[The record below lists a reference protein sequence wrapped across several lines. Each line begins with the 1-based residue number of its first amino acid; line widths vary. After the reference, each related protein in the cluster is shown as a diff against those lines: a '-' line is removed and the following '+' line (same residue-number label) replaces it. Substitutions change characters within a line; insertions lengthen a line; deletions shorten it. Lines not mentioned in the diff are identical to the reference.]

1 MSVLG
6 ATTGTVIADRYALGA
21 RIGAGGMGAV
31 YEATHVV
38 TGRPCAIKLMLGHTA
53 DREELRERFFRES
66 RALAQ
71 IGSEYIV
78 DVLDAGVDPE
88 SGVPFLVMERL
99 HGIDLGR
106 LIAERGALTSNETLL
121 YLWQAALALDRT
133 HRSAIVHRDLKAS
146 NLFLTEREDGT
157 PLVKVLD
164 FGVAKI
170 MRTDATSEG
179 GTQAVGTPMYMAP
192 EQFRS
197 EGRISA
203 STDIYALGLLAYLM
217 LVGKHYW
224 REEREICEN
233 PYAFAAVVAGG
244 PREVPSLRAA
254 GCGSALPGGFDAW
267 FARATAFHPEDRF
280 GSATEAITA
289 LAGVLDLA
297 LPATQAMPPSLTSS
311 GIVAPLATR
320 DDLTADI
327 GPMGLPANSIS
338 QSGSRDGVMAATI
351 SLPNLPSLPPPPL
364 PPPSLPPPRDPHS
377 ATLDPATEMPLVTNA
392 TNAQLSAM
400 RRPRRRAGVVLV
412 LLIAAGAGVTGAV
425 MFESAIRP
433 PAPLNKTLARH
444 WMVAQ
449 QLERVTAP
457 QADNTKKA
465 TTEAEP
471 QITESVENSTTLTPE
486 DLGLVPPTPP
496 ADPVVTRHRPTKR
509 PARGSNND
517 KAKQEVAEQPP
528 PPSTSTST
536 AKPEVENPERGKS
549 RREQMYRRD

>member
-106 LIAERGALTSNETLL
+106 LIAERGELTPNETLL

-133 HRSAIVHRDLKAS
+133 HRAAIVHRDLKAS

-254 GCGSALPGGFDAW
+254 GCGSALPEGFDAW
-267 FARATAFHPEDRF
+267 FARSTSFRPEDRF

-289 LAGVLDLA
+289 LAAVLELA

-311 GIVAPLATR
+311 GIIAPLATR

-327 GPMGLPANSIS
+327 GPMGMAANSIS
-338 QSGSRDGVMAATI
+338 QLGSRDGVMAATI
-351 SLPNLPSLPPPPL
+351 SLPNLPPL
-364 PPPSLPPPRDPHS
+364 PPPSLPPPRERS
-377 ATLDPATEMPLVTNA
+377 APTVDPATEMPLVTNA
-392 TNAQLSAM
+392 TNAQLAAM
-400 RRPRRRAGVVLV
+400 RRPRRRAGVVLT
-412 LLIAAGAGVTGAV
+412 LLFAASAGVAGAV
-425 MFESAIRP
+425 MFESAVRP

-457 QADNTKKA
+457 QADDTKKD
-465 TTEAEP
+465 TTEADV
-471 QITESVENSTTLTPE
+471 QIAEQVENNTPLTPE
-486 DLGLVPPTPP
+486 DLAPIPLPPPESP
-496 ADPVVTRHRPTKR
+496 VTRHRPSKR
-509 PARGSNND
+509 SSRASNND
-517 KAKQEVAEQPP
+517 KDKDKATVTEPP
-528 PPSTSTST
+528 APPSTGTS
-536 AKPEVENPERGKS
+536 KPADQENPDRVKS

>member
-31 YEATHVV
+31 YEAVHVV

-88 SGVPFLVMERL
+88 SQVPFLVMERL

-106 LIAERGALTSNETLL
+106 LIAERGALSANETLL

-133 HRSAIVHRDLKAS
+133 HRAAIVHRDLKAS

-157 PLVKVLD
+157 PQVKVLD

-203 STDIYALGLLAYLM
+203 ATDIYALGLLGYLM

-244 PREVPSLRAA
+244 PREAPSLRAA
-254 GCGSALPGGFDAW
+254 GCGSSLPAGFDEW
-267 FARATAFHPEDRF
+267 FAKATSFRPEDRF
-280 GSATEAITA
+280 SSATEAISA
-289 LAGVLDLA
+289 LASVLELA
-297 LPATQAMPPSLTSS
+297 LPSVAAIPPSLSSS
-311 GIVAPLATR
+311 GIIPPLPAR
-320 DDLTADI
+320 EDLTADI
-327 GPMGLPANSIS
+327 GPMSASGRLS
-338 QSGSRDGVMAATI
+338 QSGPRDGMAATI
-351 SLPNLPSLPPPPL
+351 SLPNLPSLPAPPD
-364 PPPSLPPPRDPHS
+364 PRQL
-377 ATLDPATEMPLVTNA
+377 TDPATEMPLVTSA
-392 TNAQLSAM
+392 TSAQLAAM
-400 RRPRRRAGVVLV
+400 RRPRRRAGVVIAVLV
-412 LLIAAGAGVTGAV
+412 AMGTGVAGAYF
-425 MFESAIRP
+425 FESAIRP
-433 PAPLNKTLARH
+433 PAALNKTVGHHWTVAERLQRVKPLPPENSALGAPIDPSKLGEITDQPAVTPEELGQLDQPDQPRRERAHHVIRH
-444 WMVAQ
+444 SPRNKSS
-449 QLERVTAP
+449 E
-457 QADNTKKA
+457 KA
-465 TTEAEP
+465 TTKQTDPAPAPEPAPEPKAEA
-471 QITESVENSTTLTPE
+471 Q
-486 DLGLVPPTPP
+486 DG
-496 ADPVVTRHRPTKR
+496 
-509 PARGSNND
+509 
-517 KAKQEVAEQPP
+517 
-528 PPSTSTST
+528 
-536 AKPEVENPERGKS
+536 ERGKT
-549 RREQMYRRD
+549 RREKLYRRD

>member
-1 MSVLG
+1 
-6 ATTGTVIADRYALGA
+6 
-21 RIGAGGMGAV
+21 MGAV
-31 YEATHVV
+31 YEAVHVV

-106 LIAERGALTSNETLL
+106 LIAERGALTANETLL

-157 PLVKVLD
+157 PQIKVLD

-203 STDIYALGLLAYLM
+203 ATDIYALGLLAYLM

-254 GCGSALPGGFDAW
+254 GCGSSLPSGFDDW
-267 FARATAFHPEDRF
+267 FAKATAFRPEDRYS
-280 GSATEAITA
+280 SATEAITA
-289 LAGVLDLA
+289 LAAVLDLA
-297 LPATQAMPPSLTSS
+297 VPSVAALPPSLSSS
-311 GIVAPLATR
+311 GIIPPMPAR
-320 DDLTADI
+320 EDLTADI
-327 GPMGLPANSIS
+327 GPLSASSGKLG
-338 QSGSRDGVMAATI
+338 QSGPRDGMAATI
-351 SLPNLPSLPPPPL
+351 SLPNLPSLPPPDRL
-364 PPPSLPPPRDPHS
+364 L
-377 ATLDPATEMPLVTNA
+377 TDPATEMPLVTSA
-392 TNAQLSAM
+392 TSAQLAAM
-400 RRPRRRAGVVLV
+400 RRPRRRAGVVLA
-412 LLIAAGAGVTGAV
+412 LLAMVGSGVAGAW
-425 MFESAIRP
+425 MFESAFRP
-433 PAPLNKTLARH
+433 PAALNKTLARH
-444 WMVAQ
+444 WPVAEK
-449 QLERVTAP
+449 LEHVKAPPAEATALGAP
-457 QADNTKKA
+457 VDPSKLD
-465 TTEAEP
+465 EP
-471 QITESVENSTTLTPE
+471 QLNDKTLTPE
-486 DLGLVPPTPP
+486 DLVPLNPTPP
-496 ADPVVTRHRPTKR
+496 ERPSHHQVRNTRRGQQSEKPPVVETA
-509 PARGSNND
+509 PAP
-517 KAKQEVAEQPP
+517 APA
-528 PPSTSTST
+528 PSP
-536 AKPEVENPERGKS
+536 KPEADDGNRGKT
-549 RREQMYRRD
+549 RREQMWKRD

>member
-106 LIAERGALTSNETLL
+106 LIAERGALTPNETLL

-133 HRSAIVHRDLKAS
+133 HRAAIVHRDLKAS

-203 STDIYALGLLAYLM
+203 STDIYALGLLGYLM

-254 GCGSALPGGFDAW
+254 GCGSALPEGFDGW
-267 FARATAFHPEDRF
+267 FARATAFRPEDRF

-311 GIVAPLATR
+311 GIIAPLSSR

-327 GPMGLPANSIS
+327 GPMGMAANSIS
-338 QSGSRDGVMAATI
+338 QPGSRDGVMAATI

-364 PPPSLPPPRDPHS
+364 PPPSLPPPRDR
-377 ATLDPATEMPLVTNA
+377 AADTVDPATEMPLVTNA
-392 TNAQLSAM
+392 TNAQLAAM

-412 LLIAAGAGVTGAV
+412 LLIAAGAGVAGAV

-457 QADNTKKA
+457 QADDTKKS
-465 TTEAEP
+465 TTEADV
-471 QITESVENSTTLTPE
+471 QIAEQVENNTPLTPE
-486 DLGLVPPTPP
+486 DLAPIPLPPPESP
-496 ADPVVTRHRPTKR
+496 VTRHRPSKR
-509 PARGSNND
+509 PARASSGDKD
-517 KAKQEVAEQPP
+517 KAPVAEPP
-528 PPSTSTST
+528 APPSTGTS
-536 AKPEVENPERGKS
+536 KPADQENPDRVKS

>member
-1 MSVLG
+1 
-6 ATTGTVIADRYALGA
+6 
-21 RIGAGGMGAV
+21 
-31 YEATHVV
+31 
-38 TGRPCAIKLMLGHTA
+38 MLGHTA

-106 LIAERGALTSNETLL
+106 LIAERGELNSNETLL

-133 HRSAIVHRDLKAS
+133 HRAAIVHRDLKAS

-203 STDIYALGLLAYLM
+203 ATDIYALGLLAYLM

-254 GCGSALPGGFDAW
+254 GCGSALPAGFDAW
-267 FARATAFHPEDRF
+267 FAQATAFRPEDRF
-280 GSATEAITA
+280 GSATEAITGIRRGTGA
-289 LAGVLDLA
+289 GLAGDHGDAAFVDLVGHH
-297 LPATQAMPPSLTSS
+297 P
-311 GIVAPLATR
+311 PLATR

-327 GPMGLPANSIS
+327 GPMG
-338 QSGSRDGVMAATI
+338 
-351 SLPNLPSLPPPPL
+351 
-364 PPPSLPPPRDPHS
+364 
-377 ATLDPATEMPLVTNA
+377 
-392 TNAQLSAM
+392 
-400 RRPRRRAGVVLV
+400 
-412 LLIAAGAGVTGAV
+412 
-425 MFESAIRP
+425 F
-433 PAPLNKTLARH
+433 
-444 WMVAQ
+444 
-449 QLERVTAP
+449 
-457 QADNTKKA
+457 
-465 TTEAEP
+465 
-471 QITESVENSTTLTPE
+471 
-486 DLGLVPPTPP
+486 
-496 ADPVVTRHRPTKR
+496 RPTAFR
-509 PARGSNND
+509 SPDRAMG
-517 KAKQEVAEQPP
+517 
-528 PPSTSTST
+528 
-536 AKPEVENPERGKS
+536 
-549 RREQMYRRD
+549 